1 MNYLLSLLPKNIIA
15 PWMISIYIAVL
26 FFVFGQVL
34 LRKSFIDNTDYNAVA
49 ITFGVSI
56 GITAAI
62 FLLFN
67 QSINSK
73 LFINPNMNTQ
83 LLSAVIAGI
92 LFFIGNL
99 FWIRSISSNKPL
111 GNIRVVMAGV
121 ETLALFA
128 AGLLFFKQVIT
139 LRQLIGTAIIIS
151 GIHIFGAN

>member
-1 MNYLLSLLPKNIIA
+1 MNKLLSLLPTNIIA
-15 PWMISIYIAVL
+15 PWMISIYIAVI

-34 LRKSFIDNTDYNAVA
+34 LRKSFTNNTDYNAVA

-56 GITAAI
+56 GITASL

-67 QSINSK
+67 QSIKSK
-73 LFINPNMNTQ
+73 LFNNPNMNPQ
-83 LLSAVIAGI
+83 LISAIIAGI

-111 GNIRVVMAGV
+111 GNIRVIMAGV

-128 AGLLFFKQVIT
+128 AGLLFFKEVIT
-139 LRQLIGTAIIIS
+139 LRQLAGTAIIIS
-151 GIHIFGAN
+151 GIHVFGAN

>member
-1 MNYLLSLLPKNIIA
+1 MNKLLSLLPTNIIA
-15 PWMISIYIAVL
+15 PWMISIYISVI
-26 FFVFGQVL
+26 FFVLGQIL
-34 LRKSFIDNTDYNAVA
+34 LRKSFNNNTDYTSVA
-49 ITFGVSI
+49 IIFSLSM
-56 GITAAI
+56 GITAAL

-67 QSINSK
+67 QSTNSK

-83 LLSAVIAGI
+83 LRSAVIAGI
-92 LFFIGNL
+92 LFFIGNF

-128 AGLLFFKQVIT
+128 AGLLFFKEVIT

-151 GIHIFGAN
+151 GIHVFGAN

>member
-1 MNYLLSLLPKNIIA
+1 
-15 PWMISIYIAVL
+15 
-26 FFVFGQVL
+26 
-34 LRKSFIDNTDYNAVA
+34 
-49 ITFGVSI
+49 
-56 GITAAI
+56 
-62 FLLFN
+62 
-67 QSINSK
+67 
-73 LFINPNMNTQ
+73 MNTQ

-92 LFFIGNL
+92 LFFIGNF

-139 LRQLIGTAIIIS
+139 LKQLIGTAIIIS